1 MENQEQAQ
9 VAGQD
14 VGGQNEATQSPQP
27 ELNIVDLQNIR
38 AIIDTAVRRGAFGAG
53 EVAGVGGVFD
63 RLNAFINAVTP
74 PTPPVPEN
82 GQMIESN
89 AE

>member
-14 VGGQNEATQSPQP
+14 VGGATDASQTPP

-38 AIIDTAVRRGAFGAG
+38 AVIDTAVRRGAFSAA
-53 EVAGVGGVFD
+53 EASGVGNVFD
-63 RLNAFINAVTP
+63 RLNAFITAVAPATQQPDQP
-74 PTPPVPEN
+74 PAA
-82 GQMIESN
+82 Q
-89 AE
+89 